1 MIIWRIGR
9 YFMKK
14 KTIVIIVAV
23 FAVLLLGAYM
33 VFDNIF
39 PKAETIKQLEVSM
52 IKSVSLY
59 DSDDNEIE
67 VSDAELQKLLPYIN
81 AAEATRKM
89 SVNDYPNVRPYYQLE
104 VKTEERILRYMIY
117 EEDGT
122 TYVALP
128 YEGIYIIDDNVLEL
142 FK

>member
-1 MIIWRIGR
+1 
-9 YFMKK
+9 MKK

-39 PKAETIKQLEVSM
+39 PKAETIKQLEVSLV
-52 IKSVSLY
+52 KSVSLY

-122 TYVALP
+122 TYVELP

>member
-1 MIIWRIGR
+1 MIIWRIER

-33 VFDNIF
+33 VFNSIF
-39 PKAETIKQLEVSM
+39 PKAEPIKQLEVSM
-52 IKSVSLY
+52 VKSVSLY

-67 VSDAELQKLLPYIN
+67 VSDAELQKLLTYIN

-122 TYVALP
+122 TYVELP

>member
-1 MIIWRIGR
+1 
-9 YFMKK
+9 MKK
-14 KTIVIIVAV
+14 KTIIIIVAV

-33 VFDNIF
+33 VFNSIF
-39 PKAETIKQLEVSM
+39 PKAEPIKQLVVSM
-52 IKSVSLY
+52 VKSVSLY

-67 VSDAELQKLLPYIN
+67 VSDAELKKLLPYIN

-122 TYVALP
+122 AYVELP

>member
-52 IKSVSLY
+52 VKSVSLY

-122 TYVALP
+122 TYVELP

>member
-1 MIIWRIGR
+1 
-9 YFMKK
+9 MKK
-14 KTIVIIVAV
+14 KTIIIIVAV

-33 VFDNIF
+33 VFNSIF
-39 PKAETIKQLEVSM
+39 PKAEPIKQLEVSM
-52 IKSVSLY
+52 VKSVSLY

-67 VSDAELQKLLPYIN
+67 VSDAELQKLLTYIN
-81 AAEATRKM
+81 AAKATRKM

-122 TYVALP
+122 AYVELP

>member
-1 MIIWRIGR
+1 
-9 YFMKK
+9 MKK
-14 KTIVIIVAV
+14 KTIIIIVAV

-33 VFDNIF
+33 VFNSIF
-39 PKAETIKQLEVSM
+39 PKAEPIKQLEVSM
-52 IKSVSLY
+52 VKSVSLY

-67 VSDAELQKLLPYIN
+67 VSDAELQKLLTYIN

-89 SVNDYPNVRPYYQLE
+89 SVNDYPSVRTYYQLE
-104 VKTEERILRYMIY
+104 LKTEERILRYMIY

-122 TYVALP
+122 AYVELP

>member
-33 VFDNIF
+33 VFNSIF
-39 PKAETIKQLEVSM
+39 PKAEPIKQLEVSM
-52 IKSVSLY
+52 VKSVSLY

-67 VSDAELQKLLPYIN
+67 VSDAELQKLLTYIN

-122 TYVALP
+122 TYVELP

>member
-1 MIIWRIGR
+1 
-9 YFMKK
+9 MKK

-33 VFDNIF
+33 VFNSIF
-39 PKAETIKQLEVSM
+39 PKAEPIKQLEVSM
-52 IKSVSLY
+52 VKSVSLY

-67 VSDAELQKLLPYIN
+67 VSDAELQKLLTYIN

-104 VKTEERILRYMIY
+104 VKTKERILRYMIY

-122 TYVALP
+122 TYVELP
-128 YEGIYIIDDNVLEL
+128 YEGIYIIGDNVLEL